1 MPGGGCSAPVLC
13 IVMYYT
19 ASIQY
24 NLGLEIISNLVY
36 IFIFASFG
44 YQLANIR
51 HSQITSKLSSLIAPI
66 PTRVKRTS
74 IATPLSL
81 AGGIGNVPGVVVA
94 PRSSKSISD
103 SLMSCGSRISPFT
116 VG

>member
-1 MPGGGCSAPVLC
+1 
-13 IVMYYT
+13 MYYT

-44 YQLANIR
+44 YKLANTR

-74 IATPLSL
+74 VATPLSL
-81 AGGIGNVPGVVVA
+81 AGGLEMFQEL
-94 PRSSKSISD
+94 
-103 SLMSCGSRISPFT
+103 SLLQDLQRVSLTP
-116 VG
+116 